1 MKIKILLILAILAGK
16 NSFSQNQKN
25 FPENKVLITSAMRQV
40 MWEGKLDAQIQ
51 LDSLAGEKGLYG
63 IGPLSGLQG
72 EILLQDGHCYVSKVI
87 GPAEMRVFEDPKA
100 GAPFFVYAKV
110 LAWEEFSVPDS
121 IQNLEMLEI
130 YVDELSRNR
139 PRPFAFR
146 LNGLAREADIH
157 IQNLPEGARVSSPDE
172 AHAGQVNY
180 LLTNESVEITGFF
193 STEHKA
199 VFTHHDTYMHLHLIT
214 ADKSKMGHL
223 DALTPGSMKLY
234 LPASLPLFPAEQK

>member
-1 MKIKILLILAILAGK
+1 MKTKILLILAILAVQYG
-16 NSFSQNQKN
+16 FSQTQTLI
-25 FPENKVLITSAMRQV
+25 PENKVMVTGAMRQV

-51 LDSLAGEKGLYG
+51 LDSLAGQKGLYG

-72 EILLQDGHCYVSKVI
+72 EILLQDGHCYVSKVS
-87 GPAEMRVFEDPKA
+87 GPAEMRAFEDPKA

-121 IQNLEMLEI
+121 IRNLEMLEI
-130 YVDELSRNR
+130 YLDELSLNR

-146 LNGLAREADIH
+146 LNGLALEANIH
-157 IQNLPEGARVSSPDE
+157 IQNLPDGARVSSPEE

-180 LLTNESVEITGFF
+180 HITNEPVEITGFF

-199 VFTHHDTYMHLHLIT
+199 VFTHHDTFMHLHLIT
-214 ADKSKMGHL
+214 ADKTKMGHL

-234 LPASLPLFPAEQK
+234 LPASSSLFPTE